1 MLQSN
6 HLHKAN
12 KISKEQSK
20 EDIKKLFLGHQSKG
34 MKVFFMGIVI
44 HVMDMVTKLL
54 NCRYYERRYNGRF
67 YKTMRCWRCDQ
78 VGHIIVHCNTM
89 RCYSCSG
96 FGHKSHEFWNT
107 RRNSMMRTSNS
118 MARRRNEVRKGD
130 IFEKMDA

>member
-1 MLQSN
+1 VLQRN

-54 NCRYYERRYNGRF
+54 NVDL
-67 YKTMRCWRCDQ
+67 M
-78 VGHIIVHCNTM
+78 
-89 RCYSCSG
+89 
-96 FGHKSHEFWNT
+96 
-107 RRNSMMRTSNS
+107 
-118 MARRRNEVRKGD
+118 KGYIMED
-130 IFEKMDA
+130 FITP